1 MHESSNFFSLA
12 AFQIKY
18 NLQVRPLTFFGLIS
32 AVNRLLRKNTK
43 TKSEPEN
50 RFSKFSMSQKPSKF
64 IYKEI
69 VSKYCERLISCKK
82 KKWCKDINLPPK
94 EIINWK
100 VAYQH
105 TFNAQRAVNLSFS
118 TSNSYI
124 AGYFKQV
131 GLRDDD
137 KCSFCYKEKE
147 NLMHLLKNNETMKE
161 QRKIQ

>member
-32 AVNRLLRKNTK
+32 ESAVNRLLRKNTK

-50 RFSKFSMSQKPSKF
+50 RFSKFPMSQKPSKF

-100 VAYQH
+100 VAYQ
-105 TFNAQRAVNLSFS
+105 TYFQCTKSSKLIIFN
-118 TSNSYI
+118 
-124 AGYFKQV
+124 FKQ
-131 GLRDDD
+131 LHRR
-137 KCSFCYKEKE
+137 
-147 NLMHLLKNNETMKE
+147 LL
-161 QRKIQ
+161 